1 MGLPARQRR
10 VLDRIEGALR
20 GSDPRLAALYS
31 IFARLTRDEDMPR
44 IEQLRHRAVL
54 ALSRARRWLA
64 SAGAVA
70 RRRLVP
76 RPRAVLLFPLALCLA
91 AASIVFAIRAGHGP
105 RCTPVMQVSAT
116 STHPAASKLCR
127 GSVPLGYL
135 GGH

>member
-10 VLDRIEGALR
+10 VLGRIETALR
-20 GSDPRLAALYS
+20 GSDPRLVALYS

-44 IEQLRHRAVL
+44 IEQLRHGAAV
-54 ALSRARRWLA
+54 ALSRARLWLS

-91 AASIVFAIRAGHGP
+91 AASIVFAIRAGNGP

-116 STHPAASKLCR
+116 SAHPPASKLCR
-127 GSVPLGYL
+127 GASVPLG
-135 GGH
+135 H